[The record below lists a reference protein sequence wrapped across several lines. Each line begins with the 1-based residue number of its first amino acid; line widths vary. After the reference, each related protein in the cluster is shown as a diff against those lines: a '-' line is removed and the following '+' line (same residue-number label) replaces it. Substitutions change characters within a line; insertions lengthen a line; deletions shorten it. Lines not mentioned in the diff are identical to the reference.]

1 MSICRTNYDD
11 IEKRFMD
18 YCLDGFQRSTS
29 PNREA
34 EALFDAIQRSYDG
47 SNMGKGVAVDPYLI
61 HNLVACA
68 RIALSYD
75 SDERIPWGSSDRDHI
90 LRRTLRGFMK
100 SIAVA
105 VKLGVVKE
113 DSQGRFYLHAFLIP
127 EWLYRWAQDV
137 PF

>member
-1 MSICRTNYDD
+1 MTSYDD

-18 YCLDGFQRSTS
+18 YCLDGFPRSTS

-34 EALFDAIQRSYDG
+34 EALLHAIQRSYDG

-68 RIALSYD
+68 QVALCYD
-75 SDERIPWGSSDRDHI
+75 AGQQIPWESSDHDYI
-90 LRRTLRGFMK
+90 LKRTLRGFMK
-100 SIAVA
+100 SIAA
-105 VKLGVVKE
+105 AIKLGLVRE
-113 DSQGRFYLHAFLIP
+113 EPQGKFYLHTFPIP
-127 EWLYRWAQDV
+127 QWLYNWAQEM